1 MPFDAGKKYEKVC
14 NYWIWSWYKSNIVQG
29 KAVYFSQERNAQGA
43 VTFVFANFG
52 SACTRNVGM

>member
-1 MPFDAGKKYEKVC
+1 MLKISHLYGKMAKTTEFDPDR
-14 NYWIWSWYKSNIVQG
+14 NLIQF
-29 KAVYFSQERNAQGA
+29 KAKRFTFSQERNVQGA